1 MEVFTTEPGL
11 QCYTGCNM
19 KPEVFGKGGVEYRK
33 LASVCLETQHYAN
46 SVNQASQSKS
56 VQFLQMIIFHFGF
69 EWVEKVNRNTIESKY
84 SPVNSEKY
92 WFLINSLCFSAQ
104 LPQYDPPPGSNLPS
118 HHCVQ
123 IRTGIVMLYHCVR
136 FFFILSMI
144 HWIYCTLKKEW
155 SLIVFMTQKR
165 KHLCLC

>member
-56 VQFLQMIIFHFGF
+56 VQVRPSQSKSVQFLQMLIFYFDF
-69 EWVEKVNRNTIESKY
+69 EWVKEVNRNTIESKY

-92 WFLINSLCFSAQ
+92 WFLMNRLCFSAQ
-104 LPQYDPPPGSNLPS
+104 LPQYDPLSGSNLPS
-118 HHCVQ
+118 HNCVQ
-123 IRTGIVMLYHCVR
+123 IRTGVVMFYHCVR

-144 HWIYCTLKKEW
+144 HWI
-155 SLIVFMTQKR
+155 
-165 KHLCLC
+165 

>member
-56 VQFLQMIIFHFGF
+56 VQFLQMLIFYLNF
-69 EWVEKVNRNTIESKY
+69 EWVKEVNRNTIESKY
-84 SPVNSEKY
+84 SPVNSVKY
-92 WFLINSLCFSAQ
+92 WFLMNRLCFSAQ

-118 HHCVQ
+118 LHYVQ
-123 IRTGIVMLYHCVR
+123 IRTGVVMLYHCVR

-144 HWIYCTLKKEW
+144 HWI
-155 SLIVFMTQKR
+155 
-165 KHLCLC
+165 

>member
-56 VQFLQMIIFHFGF
+56 DQVSPSQSNSCMQMLIFHFDF
-69 EWVEKVNRNTIESKY
+69 EWVKEVNRNTIESKY
-84 SPVNSEKY
+84 SPVNSVKY
-92 WFLINSLCFSAQ
+92 WFLMNRLCFSAQ
-104 LPQYDPPPGSNLPS
+104 LPQYDPPSGSNLPS
-118 HHCVQ
+118 HHYVQ
-123 IRTGIVMLYHCVR
+123 IRTGVVMLYHCVR
-136 FFFILSMI
+136 FFSI
-144 HWIYCTLKKEW
+144 
-155 SLIVFMTQKR
+155 
-165 KHLCLC
+165 